1 VDGIPLQILAEAFEK
16 AKQARLKILEVIEAE
31 IKTPRA
37 DISPNAPKIIVI
49 KINPKQIGLVIG
61 TGGKTINEIRD
72 NTGVEGID
80 IEDDGTVFITG
91 KNGTAE
97 LAKKIIEEMT
107 HEYKPGERFIGEV
120 VKIAEFGA
128 FVSLNA
134 NTDGMVHISEIAPF
148 RIDRVEAYLKV
159 GDKVPVVVKEID
171 AERGRIK
178 LSIKDADP
186 NFIKPKR

>member
-1 VDGIPLQILAEAFEK
+1 M
-16 AKQARLKILEVIEAE
+16 
-31 IKTPRA
+31 
-37 DISPNAPKIIVI
+37 VI

-72 NTGVEGID
+72 TTGVDGID
-80 IEDDGTVFITG
+80 IEEDGTVFITG

-97 LAKKIIEEMT
+97 AAKKIIEEMT
-107 HEYKPGERFIGEV
+107 HEYKAGDRLTGTV

-134 NTDGMVHISEIAPF
+134 NTDGMVHVSEIAPF
-148 RIDRVEAYLKV
+148 RIDRVEAVLKV

-186 NFIKPKR
+186 NFIKRPTQK